1 MESSKLNLYRNYW
14 RPNGKPW
21 IGITPVKFCVY
32 SFLIASLFTLVAV
45 SCDVVKETVEE
56 SYISYAT
63 NISWSL
69 SLIAIFPA
77 VLGLT
82 FYYYQKAP
90 TVLMDLYRTLVGTT
104 NSSAFDQ
111 LCKRIDEMANHRL
124 LPIAVLLAA
133 VFLNIVYFR
142 SFLIDPEHAESWMF
156 YKEEWSIFDF
166 KNQFTYVGYIAVL
179 IQVFLTYWIILFI
192 VKNLIF
198 IRGLYEF
205 FQCDDYEIKIDPLH
219 SDGVNGLGKLR
230 ELATIQATIILF
242 IGFYASLKVIDKV
255 YQQQVP
261 LLDDPGNLLVLVGY
275 IIFAP
280 LLFFLILGAARQKT
294 RKAKEEFLDVIS
306 NRISVLIEKT
316 IQAKSSAHDRFTESA
331 EQLTFWQDQHI
342 KYSQRILVWPFNWR
356 SLQGFFGVVIVPL
369 IPPISTGISYLF
381 NA

>member
-14 RPNGKPW
+14 RPNSKPW
-21 IGITPVKFCVY
+21 AGITPVKFCVY
-32 SFLIASLFTLVAV
+32 SFLIASLYTLVAV
-45 SCDVVKETVEE
+45 SFDFAKEPVDD
-56 SYISYAT
+56 SYISYAE

-82 FYYYQKAP
+82 FYYYQKAS
-90 TVLMDLYRTLVGTT
+90 TVLMDLYRTLVGTK

-111 LCKRIDEMANHRL
+111 LCKRIDEMANHWL
-124 LPIAVLLAA
+124 VPIAALVAA
-133 VFLNIVYFR
+133 VILNIVFFR

-166 KNQFTYVGYIAVL
+166 KNQFTCVGAIAVV
-179 IQVFLTYWIILFI
+179 IQVFLTYWMILFI

-198 IRGLYEF
+198 IHGLYEF
-205 FQCDDYEIKIDPLH
+205 FQCDDLEIKIDPLH

-230 ELATIQATIILF
+230 ELATVQATIILF

-255 YQQQVP
+255 YQQQLP
-261 LLDDPGNLLVLVGY
+261 LLDDPGNLLVLLGY

-294 RKAKEEFLDVIS
+294 HKAKEEFLNVIS
-306 NRISVLIEKT
+306 RRIAVLIEKT
-316 IQAKSSAHDRFTESA
+316 IQAKSAAHDQFTESA
-331 EQLTFWQDQHI
+331 EQLTFWQDQYI

-381 NA
+381 NT